1 MLTSPLIKL
10 ILENIVAQ
18 VVKNLPAMQETWVG
32 SLAWEDPWEKE
43 MATHSNT
50 LAWRIS
56 WIDEDSLQSIGIAK
70 SWDTTVRLSFFFSF
84 ICQQGSFPIRIGLI
98 HPPSIQGQSL
108 PLEHWKTMVAHWG
121 SLYSES

>member
-10 ILENIVAQ
+10 ILENVVAQ

-43 MATHSNT
+43 MATHSNA

-56 WIDEDSLQSIGIAK
+56 WIDEDRLQSMELQRVGRQLC
-70 SWDTTVRLSFFFSF
+70 DFHFFSLSYANK
-84 ICQQGSFPIRIGLI
+84 GAS
-98 HPPSIQGQSL
+98 QSEL
-108 PLEHWKTMVAHWG
+108 N
-121 SLYSES
+121 

>member
-1 MLTSPLIKL
+1 MLTSSLIEL
-10 ILENIVAQ
+10 ILENAVAH

-56 WIDEDSLQSIGIAK
+56 RIDEDRLQSMELQRVGTQLC
-70 SWDTTVRLSFFFSF
+70 DFHLFSVSYANK
-84 ICQQGSFPIRIGLI
+84 GAS
-98 HPPSIQGQSL
+98 QSEL
-108 PLEHWKTMVAHWG
+108 N
-121 SLYSES
+121 